1 LAQSL
6 SVLRTPRSGSSF
18 DPVLGYWLG
27 PSVNGA
33 LLVSEVFLF
42 SAHCKDSLAA
52 WAGEWRWQS
61 CRSLQSCSSSC
72 PAWADWVRRGRRC
85 ELMNQGRLC
94 APTTSLTVRQSRV
107 GATTKVGG
115 TGREEGWPA
124 SQGFRSSNPPL
135 CPGKSRRVSPAESTC
150 ETLR

>member
-1 LAQSL
+1 MANGQPSFVNASILGVAAISLNFPTAQPTFS
-6 SVLRTPRSGSSF
+6 
-18 DPVLGYWLG
+18 LG
-27 PSVNGA
+27 PGTTSLVDD
-33 LLVSEVFLF
+33 LLSLF
-42 SAHCKDSLAA
+42 T

-94 APTTSLTVRQSRV
+94 APTMSLTVRQSRV

-135 CPGKSRRVSPAESTC
+135 CPGKSRRVSPAESIC